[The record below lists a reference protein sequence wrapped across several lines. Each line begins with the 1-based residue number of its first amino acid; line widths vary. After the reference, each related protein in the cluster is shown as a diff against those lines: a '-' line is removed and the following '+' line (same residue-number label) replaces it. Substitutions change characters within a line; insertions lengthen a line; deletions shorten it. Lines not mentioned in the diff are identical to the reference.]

1 MGKNNH
7 RHFHSVVQ
15 FKSPKRVATV
25 ARMLTV
31 RDHVEVMRGTI
42 DEARAYCIKS
52 GPAQY
57 EYGEESG

>member
-15 FKSPKRVATV
+15 FTNRTRVTAV
-25 ARMLTV
+25 AKLLTV

-42 DEARAYCIKS
+42 DEAKAYCIKS

-57 EYGEESG
+57 EYGEESY

>member
-15 FKSPKRVATV
+15 FVSPKRVATV

-52 GPAQY
+52 GPA
-57 EYGEESG
+57 

>member
-1 MGKNNH
+1 MLGKWV
-7 RHFHSVVQ
+7 RIIIDIFILLFSLL
-15 FKSPKRVATV
+15 KKRVATV

-52 GPAQY
+52 GPA
-57 EYGEESG
+57 